1 MSFNGRQDERHNADG
16 SRAGRSV
23 DLALVDKNPLVL
35 SALSDLFERDERF
48 NLVLTVRDGAQFLQA
63 VDRMAFT
70 VAVTGWVLPPLS
82 GAVLLDSLR
91 DRPQAPRIVV
101 YSGSS
106 DRDVVQKVMAH
117 GGAGFCSKSEPPE
130 RLVETVWT
138 VANGR
143 MVFPYVD
150 VRNLQQDP
158 LEALTARERELLAA
172 LATGRTND
180 QLAKHFDVS
189 VNTIKFHLRNLYEK
203 MEISN
208 RAQAVAAYYS
218 SLKS

>member
-1 MSFNGRQDERHNADG
+1 MRGVQVAGPAGDFDRSKGR
-16 SRAGRSV
+16 RAI
-23 DLALVDKNPLVL
+23 DIALVDKNPLVL
-35 SALSDLFERDERF
+35 SALSDLFEQDGRF
-48 NLVLTVRDGAQFLQA
+48 NLVLTVNDGERLLQA
-63 VDRMAFT
+63 ADRMAFA
-70 VAVTGWVLPPLS
+70 VAVIGWVLPPMG

-106 DRDVVQKVMAH
+106 DREVARKVMAH

-130 RLVETVWT
+130 RLLDTVWT

-143 MVFPYVD
+143 MVFPFVD
-150 VRNLQQDP
+150 VRALQQDP
-158 LEALTARERELLAA
+158 LEKLTAREREFLAA

-180 QLAKHFDVS
+180 QLASHLGVS
-189 VNTIKFHLRNLYEK
+189 VNTVKFHLRNLYEK
-203 MEISN
+203 MEIGN

-218 SLKS
+218 SLKA